1 MVQMAR
7 KRNPGILTSGIGD
20 RRHFFRSTLG
30 HLVEEAAERTE
41 RRVVPKRYFRPPGA
55 LAEVAFIAACT
66 RCGDCLDVCPA
77 HAIFNAP
84 PGAGLAAGTPVI
96 EPIAQPCI
104 ACDEMKCAA
113 VCPTDALILP
123 GNLWEGY
130 RMAELEL
137 VPERCIAFQNVECGV
152 CARACPLGEKALA
165 LDSAGRPFIKFEGC
179 VGCGVCVRACPS
191 TPAALVLHM
200 I

>member
-1 MVQMAR
+1 M
-7 KRNPGILTSGIGD
+7 SGDGD
-20 RRHFFRSTLG
+20 RRQFFRATFG
-30 HLVEEAAERTE
+30 RLVEEVAERTE
-41 RRVVPKRYFRPPGA
+41 RRVVPQRYFRPPGA

-96 EPIAQPCI
+96 EPMVQPCV
-104 ACDEMKCAA
+104 ACDEMKCAV
-113 VCPTDALILP
+113 VCPTEALIP
-123 GNLWEGY
+123 PKNLWVGY

-137 VPERCIAFQNVECGV
+137 LPERCMAFRDIKCGA
-152 CARACPLGEKALA
+152 CARACPLGERALA
-165 LDSAGRPFIKFEGC
+165 LDARGRPVIKLEGC

-191 TPAALVLHM
+191 TPVSLILQM
-200 I
+200 L

>member
-1 MVQMAR
+1 MAR
-7 KRNPGILTSGIGD
+7 KRGSSILMSGDSD
-20 RRHFFRSTLG
+20 RRHFFRATLG
-30 HLVEEAAERTE
+30 RLAEEVAQRTE
-41 RRVVPKRYFRPPGA
+41 RRVVPQRFFRPPGA

-66 RCGDCLDVCPA
+66 RCGDCLDACPA

-96 EPIAQPCI
+96 EPVTQPCV
-104 ACDEMKCAA
+104 ACDDMKCVT
-113 VCPTDALILP
+113 VCPTDALIP
-123 GNLWEGY
+123 PENLWEGY

-137 VPERCIAFQNVECGV
+137 NPEQCIAFQRVECGV

-165 LDSAGRPFIKFEGC
+165 LDDRGRPVIKQEGC
-179 VGCGVCVRACPS
+179 VGCGVCVRACTS
-191 TPAALVLHM
+191 TPASLILHM

>member
-1 MVQMAR
+1 MAR
-7 KRNPGILTSGIGD
+7 KRATGKLMSGDGD
-20 RRHFFRSTLG
+20 RRQFFRATLG
-30 HLVEEAAERTE
+30 RVVDEVAERTE
-41 RRVVPKRYFRPPGA
+41 RRVVPQKYFRPPGA

-96 EPIAQPCI
+96 EPVAQPCV
-104 ACDEMKCAA
+104 ACPEMKCAV
-113 VCPTDALILP
+113 VCPTDALIP
-123 GNLWEGY
+123 PDNLWEGY

-137 VPERCIAFQNVECGV
+137 EPERCIAFQGIECGV

-165 LDSAGRPFIKFEGC
+165 LDAEGRPVIKREGC
-179 VGCGVCVRACPS
+179 VGCGVCVRACTS
-191 TPAALVLHM
+191 TPVSLVLHM
-200 I
+200 L